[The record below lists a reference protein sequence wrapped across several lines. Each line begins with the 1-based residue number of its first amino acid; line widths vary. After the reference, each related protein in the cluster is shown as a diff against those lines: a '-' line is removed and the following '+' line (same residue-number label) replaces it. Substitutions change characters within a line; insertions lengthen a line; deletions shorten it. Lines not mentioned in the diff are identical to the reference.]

1 MSRLA
6 GFSRISKSRR
16 QSGDAGAA
24 RLIVLD
30 KVCDAGSS
38 AHVNDVVARAVM
50 RSGLVICRR
59 QEGCGSIATYRMSS
73 SFPSRCVL
81 TSPAKNLLCHQI
93 TVPSPRF
100 LNKISVLVPTIHSTP
115 SGLPLRLQ
123 RTMSTSSVSDFPPS
137 AIRPILEEVTSL
149 LKSRGETISIA
160 ETAAGGLISSSLLST
175 PGASKIYKGGLTLY
189 TLPSRIA
196 YAGWTKETIANYSGP
211 TTDIVSGLAKQV
223 RKDLEST
230 YTISESG
237 TAGPTGG
244 STPNRTPGYVALA
257 VDSDKGTFTR
267 ELSTGLGEDRVAN
280 MVQFAVE
287 ALTLLR
293 DVMNGSAKL

>member
-1 MSRLA
+1 
-6 GFSRISKSRR
+6 
-16 QSGDAGAA
+16 
-24 RLIVLD
+24 
-30 KVCDAGSS
+30 
-38 AHVNDVVARAVM
+38 
-50 RSGLVICRR
+50 
-59 QEGCGSIATYRMSS
+59 
-73 SFPSRCVL
+73 
-81 TSPAKNLLCHQI
+81 
-93 TVPSPRF
+93 
-100 LNKISVLVPTIHSTP
+100 
-115 SGLPLRLQ
+115 
-123 RTMSTSSVSDFPPS
+123 MSTSSVSDFPPS
-137 AIRPILEEVTSL
+137 AIRPVLGEVTSL
-149 LKSRGETISIA
+149 LKSRGETISVA
-160 ETAAGGLISSSLLST
+160 ETAAGGLISSSLLSG
-175 PGASKIYKGGLTLY
+175 PGASKIYKGGLTVY

-223 RKDLEST
+223 RRDLEST

-257 VDSDKGTFTR
+257 VDSDKGTFVR